1 MNVII
6 GGGISG
12 LSFALFSKKKS
23 LIIEKEDELGG
34 YCRSINQD
42 GFIWDFSGHFFHF
55 RNKKIKKIMLSKIG
69 CKVLDIKK
77 KSTIFY
83 NNKFIEFPFQ
93 KNIHQL
99 NKKEFIECLIGL
111 FSKHKKQKT
120 KNFKDFIIDN
130 YGEAICKKFLI
141 PYNEKLYA
149 TNLNKLEWH
158 AMGRFFPSIRKDE
171 IIKGFKKKNFTSYND
186 YFTYPKNG
194 AVSYVKSLQRQI
206 KNAEYKL
213 NTSVVKIEIKKKII
227 HLDNGEIIPY
237 DNLISS
243 IPFPNLLQKCN
254 ISYNKNIFSAN
265 KVCVFN
271 LGFDKKSFHKDH
283 WIYFPSKKISFYRV
297 GFYNNI
303 FKNNRMSLYVEIG
316 KSSKYIV
323 NKEKLFKKVIAD
335 LKSVGIISN
344 QKVISKHYLE
354 MNPAYVHITNTS
366 EKHKKN
372 LKKKLEK
379 NKIYSIGRYGDWKY
393 CSIEDNIVEA
403 LNLNNIIRK

>member
-1 MNVII
+1 
-6 GGGISG
+6 
-12 LSFALFSKKKS
+12 
-23 LIIEKEDELGG
+23 
-34 YCRSINQD
+34 
-42 GFIWDFSGHFFHF
+42 
-55 RNKKIKKIMLSKIG
+55 
-69 CKVLDIKK
+69 
-77 KSTIFY
+77 
-83 NNKFIEFPFQ
+83 
-93 KNIHQL
+93 
-99 NKKEFIECLIGL
+99 
-111 FSKHKKQKT
+111 
-120 KNFKDFIIDN
+120 
-130 YGEAICKKFLI
+130 
-141 PYNEKLYA
+141 
-149 TNLNKLEWH
+149 
-158 AMGRFFPSIRKDE
+158 MGRFFPSIRKDE
-171 IIKGFKKKNFTSYND
+171 IIKGFKKNSFTSYND

-194 AVSYVKSLQRQI
+194 AISYVKSLQRQI

-213 NTSVVKIEIKKKII
+213 NTSVVKIEIKKKLIY
-227 HLDNGEIIPY
+227 LDNGEIIPY
-237 DNLISS
+237 ENLISS

-254 ISYNKNIFSAN
+254 ISYNKKIFSAN

-283 WIYFPSKKISFYRV
+283 WIYFPSKKLSFYRV

-316 KSSKYIV
+316 KSSKSII
-323 NKEKLFKKVIAD
+323 NKEKLFKKVIED

-354 MNPAYVHITNTS
+354 MNPAYVHITNSS

-393 CSIEDNIVEA
+393 CSIEDNIIEA